1 MADTPTTILSGVKIT
16 DGGHFMLPGHA
27 LWKLR
32 GQPVWAGSLRQPVE
46 DLAYDEIVLHWTDIA
61 KIEGE
66 AWYGQA

>member
-1 MADTPTTILSGVKIT
+1 MNAPDIKPTTADENT
-16 DGGHFMLPGHA
+16 GHFMLPGHA